1 MMCCHSHLYSKS
13 ILVSEVEEM
22 ISPSEKSVWKK
33 DSHLSTHVVVDF
45 MSRVRQSKMS
55 QSLTLGGLCEK
66 TLSSALKI
74 CPQQLMLHI
83 VFDSYVELSLKE
95 CERNRRTTV
104 DPIDIIGMT
113 TDTLI
118 PQQTDK
124 FWASTTNKQNLQ
136 GLVEVVANRYNET
149 ILLSS
154 VIVENEI
161 HPAMLYSNGQ
171 MQVVESLS
179 KSWLEEADERLI
191 LHVGWAV
198 EEKQCERVSVI
209 SNDTDTFALLLH
221 HLPYLR
227 QKGLKELWMKFG
239 TGEKKRLIPLHD
251 ILQSLGESFS
261 KVVLKA
267 HVLTGDD
274 SMSKMGTKKAALQNG
289 DPVANLLNFATNK
302 ELLQDE
308 IAMAEKYL
316 ARVWSGV
323 RKTTSDDFDHLRL
336 EYYTCYSQG
345 IDGLPPN

>member
-1 MMCCHSHLYSKS
+1 
-13 ILVSEVEEM
+13 
-22 ISPSEKSVWKK
+22 
-33 DSHLSTHVVVDF
+33 
-45 MSRVRQSKMS
+45 
-55 QSLTLGGLCEK
+55 
-66 TLSSALKI
+66 
-74 CPQQLMLHI
+74 
-83 VFDSYVELSLKE
+83 
-95 CERNRRTTV
+95 
-104 DPIDIIGMT
+104 
-113 TDTLI
+113 
-118 PQQTDK
+118 
-124 FWASTTNKQNLQ
+124 
-136 GLVEVVANRYNET
+136 
-149 ILLSS
+149 
-154 VIVENEI
+154 
-161 HPAMLYSNGQ
+161 MLYSNGQ

-227 QKGLKELWMKFG
+227 QKGLKELWLKFG